1 MAPREVFLSHAHQD
15 RGFASRLAETLIRH
29 AVPVWY
35 SPTRIQGAQQG
46 VLTMPPSAEQIAGF
60 ADYLSQSA
68 RTRLGEERAE
78 TLRAAI
84 PQAAEYLAIVSSFP
98 VDPEDEPC
106 LRSLLPDSETPR

>member
-1 MAPREVFLSHAHQD
+1 
-15 RGFASRLAETLIRH
+15 
-29 AVPVWY
+29 
-35 SPTRIQGAQQG
+35 
-46 VLTMPPSAEQIAGF
+46 MPPSAEQIAGF

-78 TLRAAI
+78 SLRATI

-106 LRSLLPDSETPR
+106 LRAFLPDSETPR